1 MQEIISRRHNS
12 LTQDTEQL
20 LNQQIAMEAK
30 ASAGYLAMA
39 SWCEVKGYKYA
50 AEFLYAQSAEERAH
64 MFKLVH
70 YINDVGGH
78 ALHPEITD
86 IQHSFQSL
94 REVFELAFMREIGVT
109 QAIHKLVEHCWS
121 HKDLATFTFLQW
133 FVAEQIEEEA
143 TCRKILDLFDVI
155 GEAGVGLYLIE
166 KEIGGLKK
174 AT

>member
-1 MQEIISRRHNS
+1 MQEIISRHRNS
-12 LTQDTEQL
+12 LTQETEQL

-30 ASAGYLAMA
+30 ASASYLAMA

-50 AEFLYAQSAEERAH
+50 AEFLYAQSAEEREH
-64 MFKLVH
+64 MLKLVH

-94 REVFELAFMREIGVT
+94 REIFELAFMREIGVT
-109 QAIHKLVEHCWS
+109 QAIHRLVEHCWNY
-121 HKDLATFTFLQW
+121 KDLATFNFLQW
-133 FVAEQIEEEA
+133 FVAEQIEEET
-143 TCRKILDLFDVI
+143 TCRDILDLFDVI
-155 GEAGVGLYLIE
+155 GEAGVGLHMID

-174 AT
+174 GK

>member
-1 MQEIISRRHNS
+1 MQEIISRHHNS

-39 SWCEVKGYKYA
+39 SWCAVKGYKYA

-70 YINDVGGH
+70 YINDAGGH

-86 IQHSFQSL
+86 IQHGFQSL
-94 REVFELAFMREIGVT
+94 REVFELAFMRELGVT